1 MPAPTNS
8 KLMRRRQTRAWSALV
23 AAGVLTGIGLLL
35 LERETALSDVRL
47 SLQTRAVPV
56 GMLETGPLGKI
67 LRRLSLVR
75 AEPNDDARF
84 PPGAGQLR
92 TFFRN
97 KRRVG
102 ENMFVAST
110 GRGAAFSSSL
120 AVEESDFQPGWPLIS
135 VVADKADLYDPDRGI
150 FIEPNIYG
158 RGRDW
163 ERMAYVS
170 YFERGRLM
178 FASGVGL
185 RLHGGSTR
193 DPFHKK
199 RVRLYFRDEYGADRF
214 PPGLI
219 FTGESDALPTL
230 VVRTDGNHFA
240 CPLAFDISR
249 RIGAVAPKT
258 WPVIFVLNGES
269 QGQYYLTEHLSRKRW
284 EARLGHTNFVFHRYN
299 SNDAVSDEFRQLD
312 HWVRNARGPL
322 TVEAVEKRVDLDN
335 LTRHLLSVVYCG
347 TNDWMQGV
355 AVLDKS
361 RPDPRWTWINWD
373 MDNSFVNYGKAL
385 KKGRRPWRKEA
396 FELLFS
402 HIDYKKAGNPVQPIT
417 RGGMRKVLFTRLWKY
432 SPEYRDYFVRLTTDL
447 LNHRLDRDY
456 LLSRLAFYR
465 DVMDIYI
472 PETWD
477 EFVLHRGEFIRE
489 ELQRYF
495 DAGDVYRV
503 SIAGPEGLNVEV
515 DGYPEDIPYEGSYF
529 NGQLVTIR
537 LPESGGTGV
546 AAWRV
551 NGREL
556 GRSAVSVAVT
566 ANLRIEP
573 VLD

>member
-1 MPAPTNS
+1 M
-8 KLMRRRQTRAWSALV
+8 
-23 AAGVLTGIGLLL
+23 GIGLLL
-35 LERETALSDVRL
+35 LECETALSDVRQ

-84 PPGAGQLR
+84 PPGAGQLP
-92 TFFRN
+92 TIFRR

-110 GRGAAFSSSL
+110 GRAGAFSSSL
-120 AVEESDFQPGWPLIS
+120 AVEESHFQPGWPLIS

-150 FIEPNIYG
+150 FIKANSRE

-178 FASGVGL
+178 FASAVGL
-185 RLHGGSTR
+185 RLHGGASR
-193 DPFHKK
+193 RQPRQK

-219 FTGESDALPTL
+219 FGGESYALSTL
-230 VVRTDGNHFA
+230 VVRTDHQHFA

-269 QGQYYLTEHLSRKRW
+269 LGQYYLTEHLSRKRW
-284 EARLGHTNFVFHRYN
+284 ESRLGHTNFYFYRYRDVPRRFQ
-299 SNDAVSDEFRQLD
+299 SEDGLADSDEYRRLIYL
-312 HWVRNARGPL
+312 VRNTRVPL
-322 TVEAVEKRVDLDN
+322 TVEAVEQCVDIDN
-335 LTRHLLSVVYCG
+335 LTRHLLSVAFCG
-347 TNDWMQGV
+347 TNDWTQGILF
-355 AVLDKS
+355 LDKS

-373 MDNSFVNYGKAL
+373 MDHSFVDYGAPWKRGKRPRWRQEAL
-385 KKGRRPWRKEA
+385 
-396 FELLFS
+396 ELLFS
-402 HIDYKKAGNPVQPIT
+402 HRDFLERENPERPIT
-417 RGGMRKVLFTRLWKY
+417 QGDMRKVLFTRLWKA

-447 LNHRLDRDY
+447 LNHRIDRDY

-465 DVMDIYI
+465 DVMGVEI
-472 PETWD
+472 PETRD
-477 EFVLHRGEFIRE
+477 EFMLHRGEFIRE

-503 SIAGPEGLNVEV
+503 SIAGPEGLSIEV
-515 DGYPEDIPYEGSYF
+515 DGYSEDIPYEGSYF

-537 LPESGGTGV
+537 VAEPGGPGV

-551 NGREL
+551 NGRVL
-556 GRSAVSVAVT
+556 GGSAVSVAVT
-566 ANLRIEP
+566 ADLIIEP